1 MVVNYLNIFRM
12 SINPTET
19 DPKLIVD
26 ANTVLASAIPF

>member
-1 MVVNYLNIFRM
+1 MVVNYLNIFGI

-26 ANTVLASAIPF
+26 ANAMLASAILL